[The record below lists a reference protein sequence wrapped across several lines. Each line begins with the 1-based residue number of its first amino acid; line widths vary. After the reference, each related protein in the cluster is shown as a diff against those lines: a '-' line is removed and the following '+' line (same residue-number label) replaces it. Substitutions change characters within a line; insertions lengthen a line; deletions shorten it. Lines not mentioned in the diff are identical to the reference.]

1 MPDLNGLVGR
11 RVAVVWSDKED
22 KEVVLN
28 WYFGEVTKVTKK
40 KRSKKGV
47 VVKCMAAIKW
57 ESGGTTT
64 PQELSEDAY
73 AGADNTLGVNSWM
86 QA

>member
-28 WYFGEVTKVTKK
+28 WYFGKVTNVTGRKYNTG
-40 KRSKKGV
+40 GV
-47 VVKCMAAIKW
+47 VVKCTAAIKW
-57 ESGGTTT
+57 ETGGTTT